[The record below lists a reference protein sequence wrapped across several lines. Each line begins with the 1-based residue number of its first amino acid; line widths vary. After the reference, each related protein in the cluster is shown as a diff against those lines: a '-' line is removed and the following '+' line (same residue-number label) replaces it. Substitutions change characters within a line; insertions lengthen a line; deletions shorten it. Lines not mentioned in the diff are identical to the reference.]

1 MSIHPPHS
9 TPASSRLS
17 PPFPPYLRIASRL
30 FPPPATGA
38 PPASAAVRF
47 LRIGSHLIAI
57 PVATLAVFAATF
69 AVFAAHCQRQF
80 QQTRLNSRIE
90 RRTRPMRIEKRQKRQ
105 CSPIQSTLP
114 AAITR
119 DRGPR
124 PRSPLGV
131 AQSSAYFQDAT
142 AYEDTRRQIRRSWRR
157 TRISPEAQS
166 TTNAVEVAWHGLSG
180 RTSAA
185 MEVTEWQSCEEVGV
199 PRRHGR

>member
-1 MSIHPPHS
+1 MSIHPPRS

-17 PPFPPYLRIASRL
+17 PSFPPYLRIASRL

-80 QQTRLNSRIE
+80 QQTPLNSRIE

-114 AAITR
+114 CVTANRR
-119 DRGPR
+119 DVRFGNLVVLIDGWACPVALIGPSVWLFR
-124 PRSPLGV
+124 TPYRLFLAV
-131 AQSSAYFQDAT
+131 QFAYLAT
-142 AYEDTRRQIRRSWRR
+142 AS
-157 TRISPEAQS
+157 
-166 TTNAVEVAWHGLSG
+166 LSG
-180 RTSAA
+180 MSRPFRLALANLCAQWARAS
-185 MEVTEWQSCEEVGV
+185 
-199 PRRHGR
+199 PDFY